1 MTLDSA
7 KVQSFF
13 KKYTMIIALLA
24 IWLLFQVITKG
35 VYLGSRNVSNLFRQM
50 TITSF
55 LACGML
61 LVIITGGIDLS
72 VGSVAGF
79 ISALAAFLQAKMMP
93 SLMLAIMPDASII
106 TRGVVSTVLTI
117 IAALAVGILVG
128 AFQGSIIS
136 YLSVPAFIVTLGGQM
151 IFRGGVLGVTGGKTI
166 VPIEPSMVF
175 IAQGYVYKPV
185 GLLIAAGVIVLLF
198 INMLISRRK
207 KQEYGFALRPFWQD
221 ILITSFLSVVVMGY
235 VLWMNQYRGIQVPVL
250 LLAATAFV
258 MNYVT
263 MNTRFGRYV
272 FAIGGNTEAARL
284 SGINIKKNL
293 FMVYALMGFFGAIA
307 GIVLTGYV
315 AAGTTGGGVNYE
327 LDAIASCVIGGT
339 SLAGGSG
346 SIFGAL
352 TGALVMASL
361 INGMSVMNMPIFW
374 QYIVKGGVLILAVF
388 FDIISKKKP
397 T

>member
-1 MTLDSA
+1 MTLDNT
-7 KVQSFF
+7 KVQTFF
-13 KKYTMIIALLA
+13 KKYTMILALLA
-24 IWLLFQVITKG
+24 IWLLFQIITQG
-35 VYLGSRNVSNLFRQM
+35 VFLGSRNVSNLFRQM

-79 ISALAAFLQAKMMP
+79 ISALAAFLQAVVLPKLLMALMP
-93 SLMLAIMPDASII
+93 EADIV
-106 TRGVVSTVLTI
+106 TRGILSTVITI
-117 IAALAVGILVG
+117 LASVGVGILVG
-128 AFQGSIIS
+128 SFQGSIIS
-136 YLSVPAFIVTLGGQM
+136 YLGVPAFIVTLGGQM

-166 VPIEPSMVF
+166 VPIEPSLVF
-175 IAQGYVYKPV
+175 IAQGYVGK
-185 GLLIAAGVIVLLF
+185 LLGIVFAAAVVILLYVNMF
-198 INMLISRRK
+198 ITRK
-207 KQEYGFALRPFWQD
+207 KKQQYGFALRPFWQD
-221 ILITSFLSVVVMGY
+221 ILIASFLAAIVMGY

-250 LLAATAFV
+250 LLAVTAFV
-258 MNYVT
+258 MHYIT
-263 MNTRFGRYV
+263 QNTRFGRYV
-272 FAIGGNTEAARL
+272 YAIGGNKEATRL

-293 FMVYALMGFFGAIA
+293 FMVYVLMGFFGAIA

-374 QYIVKGGVLILAVF
+374 QFIVKGSVLILAVF
-388 FDIISKKKP
+388 FDIISKKK
-397 T
+397 TT